1 MHEKRKLAIVHTHPV
16 QYNAPLYQLL
26 TERGNIEI
34 KVFYTWSQWKENKL
48 DKAFG
53 RVVEWDV
60 PLLEGYAYS
69 FVENKAAKPGLHF
82 MGINN
87 PALFAEIKEWGSDA
101 VLVYG
106 WNYRSHLALMRQAA
120 ECMPVYFRGDSHLL
134 NQESFLKKT
143 IKKVFLNWVYKPVH
157 LAFYVGSHNK
167 RYYKAFGLKEEN
179 LTFAPHAVNNLH
191 FHKPSPYLAE
201 LRKKISYK
209 ENETVLLFVGKL
221 EPVKDPFTLLKAF
234 LALNEKANVKL
245 VFIGEGPLKEELQ
258 ELAKGIA
265 NIYFLGF
272 QNQSQMPSV
281 YGLGD
286 VLLLP
291 SISET
296 WGLAVNEAMAA
307 GKAVIAS
314 DKVGCAADLILEG
327 VNGYTFAAGNYKTL
341 AAVLQKLIVDRA
353 RVKSMGKASFKI
365 ISKWTFD
372 EIAVSLEKSLKSLKS
387 LKK

>member
-1 MHEKRKLAIVHTHPV
+1 MPERRKLAIVHTHPV

-53 RVVEWDV
+53 RVVEWDI

-82 MGINN
+82 MGIYN

-106 WNYRSHLALMRQAA
+106 WNYRSHLTLMRQAA
-120 ECMPVYFRGDSHLL
+120 KCLPVYFRGDSHLL
-134 NQESFLKKT
+134 NQQSFLKET
-143 IKKVFLNWVYKPVH
+143 FKKVFLNWVYKPVSM
-157 LAFYVGSHNK
+157 AFYVGSHNK
-167 RYYKAFGLKEEN
+167 RYYKAFGMKEEN
-179 LTFAPHAVNNLH
+179 LTFAPHAVNNCH

-209 ENETVLLFVGKL
+209 ENDTVFLFVGKL
-221 EPVKDPFTLLKAF
+221 EPIKDPLTLLNAF
-234 LALNEKANVKL
+234 FALKEKVNVKL
-245 VFIGEGPLKEELQ
+245 IFIGEGPLKKELQ
-258 ELAKGIA
+258 ELAKGMA

-281 YGLGD
+281 YALSD

-296 WGLAVNEAMAA
+296 WGLVVNEAMAA
-307 GKAVIAS
+307 GKAVVAS
-314 DKVGCAADLILEG
+314 DKVGCAADLIQEG
-327 VNGYTFAAGNYKTL
+327 VNGYTFAAGNYKAL
-341 AAVLQKLIVDRA
+341 AAVLQKLIADRG
-353 RVKSMGKASFKI
+353 RVKSMGKASLNI
-365 ISKWTFD
+365 ISKWTFE
-372 EIAVSLEKSLKSLKS
+372 EIAVSLEKSLRSI
-387 LKK
+387 KK